1 MQEFHYVG
9 ECLLHVFR
17 SKSLLALTLVEGDEQ
32 RMSWQI
38 TEQGAL
44 FAISIIAFGWS
55 GYRRGW
61 KRETISLL
69 FIVLGLVFLL
79 MDGGV
84 YLARLLYQLLL
95 NVNLTNSELLASHQR
110 FVLVTSVIAVAAI
123 VAIGYAIA
131 RRMFPKAAGP
141 DRTLG
146 IIPGIIAGALVAA
159 YVTYFLFPS
168 TQTAQISS
176 GTINTDIIPN
186 LTANLTVVVI
196 FIAALVVI
204 VIGLA
209 AVRPKKGG

>member
-1 MQEFHYVG
+1 
-9 ECLLHVFR
+9 
-17 SKSLLALTLVEGDEQ
+17 
-32 RMSWQI
+32 MSWQI

-44 FAISIIAFGWS
+44 FAIFIIVFAWS
-55 GYRRGW
+55 GYQRGW

-79 MDGGV
+79 MNGGV
-84 YLARLLYQLLL
+84 YLAKLLYQLLL
-95 NVNLTNSELLASHQR
+95 GVNLSNSELIASHQR
-110 FVLVTSVIAVAAI
+110 FVLVTSVLAVAAI
-123 VAIGYAIA
+123 VAIGYALA
-131 RRMFPKAAGP
+131 RRMFPKGAGP

-146 IIPGIIAGALVAA
+146 IIPGIITGAVVAA

-168 TQTAQISS
+168 TQTTQISA

-196 FIAALVVI
+196 FIAALVAI

-209 AVRPKKGG
+209 AVRPKKGGGGGGGGGHK